1 MLKLFLRMSF
11 LSILLFSAASYGLL
25 NLELTQG
32 VQGAI
37 PIAVVPFSGQA
48 NDLQADNNLA
58 GVITTDLQ
66 NSGRFNLMNANKMQQ
81 SPASAADV
89 DFSYWQKQDV
99 NNMVV
104 GDVKSLGGG
113 KYQVNVQLMN
123 VFGNKENAPGSSA
136 PAWKNAIMMSKTY
149 TVNENQLRSLAHHVS
164 DDIYQALTGDRGIF
178 STRIAY
184 VMVNRTGLK
193 TQYSLEIA
201 DYDGRNPKPLLKSS
215 QPIMSPSW
223 APNGHKIAYVSFE
236 SGDPAIFI
244 QDVGT
249 GARQKVSGY
258 AGLNGAPA
266 WSPDGH
272 KLAMVLSQS
281 GYPKIYI
288 MSLGS
293 NRVTQLTN
301 GSAIDTEPSWSPDG
315 QSVLFTSNRGGGP
328 QIYRV
333 NVASGDVQRLTFSGN
348 YNARASFVPPEGK
361 SVVVLN
367 GGGNAYNIAVQD
379 LSTGRYTVLTGSGN
393 DQSPSVAPNG
403 KMVVYATH
411 ADGHGVLGVVSLDGK
426 VKQLLPAR
434 EGDVREPAWSPFT
447 S

>member
-1 MLKLFLRMSF
+1 MLKLFLRMS
-11 LSILLFSAASYGLL
+11 LLFTLVASLASYGLL

-37 PIAVVPFSGQA
+37 PVAVVPFSGQDK
-48 NDLQADNNLA
+48 DLQADNNLA

-81 SPASAADV
+81 NPAAANDI
-89 DFSYWQKQDV
+89 DFTYWQKQDI

-104 GDVKSLGGG
+104 GDVKAIGGG
-113 KYQVNVQLMN
+113 KYQVNVQLVN
-123 VFGNKENAPGSSA
+123 VFGNKDNAADSA
-136 PAWKNAIMMSKTY
+136 PAWKNSVMLSKTY
-149 TVNENQLRSLAHHVS
+149 TVSENQMRGLAHHIS
-164 DDIYQALTGDRGIF
+164 DDVYQALTGDRGIF

-184 VMVNRTGLK
+184 VMVNRGGVNA
-193 TQYSLEIA
+193 QYSLEVA
-201 DYDGRNPKPLLKSS
+201 DYDGYSPKPLLKSN

-244 QDVGT
+244 QDVAT
-249 GARQKVSGY
+249 GARQKVSGF

-266 WSPDGH
+266 WSPDGR
-272 KLAMVLSQS
+272 KLAVVLSQS
-281 GYPKIYI
+281 GYPKIYM

-293 NRVTQLTN
+293 NKVTQLTT
-301 GSAIDTEPSWSPDG
+301 GTAIDTEPSWSPDG

-348 YNARASFVPPEGK
+348 YNARGSFVPPEGK

-379 LSTGRYTVLTGSGN
+379 LNTGRYTVLTGSGN

-411 ADGHGVLGVVSLDGK
+411 SGGHGVLGVVSLDGK

-434 EGDVREPAWSPFT
+434 DGDVREPAWSPFM